1 MGKVAVDWGLQPEVA
16 AVTADTVVAVL
27 TDGQRRRITR
37 VVELPDERPAPV
49 QAGDSLGVL
58 TLTVGDSL
66 LARVH
71 LVAAQTVEEMSV
83 WEMLMSYF

>member
-1 MGKVAVDWGLQPEVA
+1 
-16 AVTADTVVAVL
+16 
-27 TDGQRRRITR
+27 
-37 VVELPDERPAPV
+37 V
-49 QAGDSLGVL
+49 QAGDSLGMLSL
-58 TLTVGDSL
+58 TIGDSL